1 MDFFDKLGE
10 FAKNTIDKTNDNLEI
25 TRINSDITMEQG
37 NIQVYERQLGQ
48 YYWAKFVT
56 GEALDPEAMHICDK
70 IVVCQ
75 DKIKVLEGE
84 IDKVKRD
91 REAMKAERAEQKRL
105 EAERAAAEA
114 EEKTEAAEI
123 MEEHKAENPICSACG
138 AELAKGQRFCG
149 SCGKPAE

>member
-1 MDFFDKLGE
+1 MAFLDKLGE

-48 YYWAKFVT
+48 YYWAKFVM
-56 GEALDPEAMHICDK
+56 GETLDPEAMHICDK

-84 IDKVKRD
+84 IEKVKRD
-91 REAMKAERAEQKRL
+91 REAEKAERAQQKRL
-105 EAERAAAEA
+105 AAEQAALEAEAMTEA
-114 EEKTEAAEI
+114 EEMIEGECTK
-123 MEEHKAENPICSACG
+123 ENVCSACG
-138 AELAKGQRFCG
+138 AELSEGQRFCG
-149 SCGKPAE
+149 NCGKFVE